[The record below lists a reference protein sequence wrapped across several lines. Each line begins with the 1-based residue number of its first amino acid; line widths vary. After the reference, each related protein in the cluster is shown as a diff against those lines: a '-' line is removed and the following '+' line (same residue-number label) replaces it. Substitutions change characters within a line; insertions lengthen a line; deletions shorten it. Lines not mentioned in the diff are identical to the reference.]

1 MSERRA
7 CSKGLQ
13 NEKVSGKLVNRAPLA
28 AEEAHE
34 LGCVDGEKDAFRPI
48 RSDGITSFHEFMSL
62 GRQKGTKGET
72 ENVKLGR
79 YELYVVSPQ
88 FREGLGVALID
99 SGSMVSLVRESS
111 VTRFERRG
119 HQVVL
124 QGITGKEMNVLGS
137 IDLKIENMLENLT
150 QKCYVVDS
158 LPRNLDAI
166 FGQDWLAN
174 AGYGIQKKEPVVV
187 PPYSEQVIKCQTKER
202 GVRFIEHQLIQPGL
216 IAATSLVNCERDE
229 FPCLVVNL
237 TNQSINVITSPKLQK
252 PPTMIRGKDSG
263 SPTKVTNV
271 KRLQLL
277 KEKLRLGHILEGAN
291 DIKKNL

>member
-1 MSERRA
+1 MS
-7 CSKGLQ
+7 
-13 NEKVSGKLVNRAPLA
+13 P
-28 AEEAHE
+28 
-34 LGCVDGEKDAFRPI
+34 
-48 RSDGITSFHEFMSL
+48 
-62 GRQKGTKGET
+62 GRQKGTKGKT
-72 ENVKLGR
+72 ENVELGR
-79 YELYVVSPQ
+79 YELYIVSPQ
-88 FREGLGVALID
+88 FREGLGIALID
-99 SGSMVSLVRESS
+99 SGSMVSLVKESS

-119 HQVVL
+119 QQVVL

-137 IDLKIENMLENLT
+137 IDLKIENTLENLK

-158 LPRNLDAI
+158 LPRNLDVI
-166 FGQDWLAN
+166 LRQDWLAS

-216 IAATSLVNCERDE
+216 IAASSLVSCERDE

-237 TNQSINVITSPKLQK
+237 TNQSINVITSPKLQTH
-252 PPTMIRGKDSG
+252 PTMTRGKGSG

-277 KEKLRLGHILEGAN
+277 REKLRLDHILEGAS
-291 DIKKNL
+291 DIKRICEEYVDIFKLPGDSLTATTATEHTIPTPTIPRGRAITL